1 MSFHP
6 AYQSGPADLLAAD
19 QEAKTFNWHSP
30 GDMPR
35 KQQGSNTPSSFDFG
49 SSEEEETMKTFSI
62 IHSGILTAVFVISGL
77 AQQPTI
83 PDKNKSEGT
92 VDADKDRAGKTGHIG
107 DGDRGGSDKTR
118 YVGSDRFGALEH
130 SQLDIDKDGRI
141 SKNEFEQAFR
151 RMDTDHDGYLSS
163 EEFRQA
169 GSRSMKSGGDS
180 FNDRG
185 QSSRPH
191 RKSDATAKT
200 AP

>member
-1 MSFHP
+1 
-6 AYQSGPADLLAAD
+6 
-19 QEAKTFNWHSP
+19 
-30 GDMPR
+30 
-35 KQQGSNTPSSFDFG
+35 
-49 SSEEEETMKTFSI
+49 MKTLSI
-62 IHSGILTAVFVISGL
+62 IFSGILLATLVVSGL
-77 AQQPTI
+77 GQQPTI

-107 DGDRGGSDKTR
+107 DGDRSGSDKTR

-130 SQLDIDKDGRI
+130 SQWDIDKDGRI

-163 EEFRQA
+163 QEFRQA

-185 QSSRPH
+185 QWSGPY
-191 RKSDATAKT
+191 RKSDTTPKT
-200 AP
+200 TP